1 MERQLLLQKTKI
13 EGVKLYRGSDVA
25 SVLGYARPNNVVR
38 DKIIVRNNR
47 ELKKLNPEENYD
59 YNTTNTVY
67 IDEAGL
73 RS

>member
-1 MERQLLLQKTKI
+1 M
-13 EGVKLYRGSDVA
+13 YRGSDVA

-38 DKIIVRNNR
+38 DKVIVRNNR
-47 ELKKLNPEENYD
+47 ELQELNPKENYD